1 MFDHI
6 KKSIKKKGRKP
17 PQNLTPKN
25 KYSSTTPEFDQWL
38 EQTLEEDK
46 ELIKELAKR

>member
-1 MFDHI
+1 M
-6 KKSIKKKGRKP
+6 KKSVKTKTIKLPNKI
-17 PQNLTPKN
+17 TPKN

-38 EQTLEEDK
+38 EQMLEEDK